1 MSMEKDKTNLQTEPV
16 EDEKKSSSSSQP
28 ETGGVGHRSAFSES
42 QPTMA
47 GRGDKSIAGG
57 STGGRD
63 PGGIGRGSSFSTDP
77 PKMEGRPE
85 VQGFAESDKSHEK
98 TRLSDPGGVGH
109 TSRFSE
115 SQPEMAG
122 RDDTQSYA
130 AGRVTP
136 GTEGMHEGEGKHRIE
151 EMQEKLSFRGEKVKQ
166 ETQKRVIPFLSS
178 RKERLVEQL
187 NDTAGAL
194 RETGAQMDE
203 SNRSA
208 DLVRMSAKKIEQLGG
223 YLGSR
228 EIDDIVDD
236 LQQYAR
242 SKPWMIMGGAFVLGI
257 AAARFIKA
265 GGRQH

>member
-1 MSMEKDKTNLQTEPV
+1 
-16 EDEKKSSSSSQP
+16 
-28 ETGGVGHRSAFSES
+28 
-42 QPTMA
+42 
-47 GRGDKSIAGG
+47 
-57 STGGRD
+57 
-63 PGGIGRGSSFSTDP
+63 
-77 PKMEGRPE
+77 
-85 VQGFAESDKSHEK
+85 
-98 TRLSDPGGVGH
+98 
-109 TSRFSE
+109 
-115 SQPEMAG
+115 MAG

-130 AGRVTP
+130 AGRMAS
-136 GTEGMHEGEGKHRIE
+136 GTEGMHERKGTHRIE
-151 EMQEKLSFRGEKVKQ
+151 EMQEKLSSRGEKVKQ

-203 SNRSA
+203 NNRSA
-208 DLVRMSAKKIEQLGG
+208 DLVRMSARKIEQLGG

-228 EIDDIVDD
+228 EIDDIMDD